1 VTIRPSN
8 RAAFTL
14 VELLISIVVSAVVL
28 IAVYSF
34 FLVQTRAYETQ
45 EMSTELDANLRF
57 SQDLLQ
63 KALQGAGSMSDI
75 TPTTCSYASP
85 LGDINN
91 TTYVVD
97 ETSTLECVQVIDSA
111 TQAEPDQLTTVVP
124 DGSTL
129 MRLSLGGSGGGGT
142 DCHGVISN
150 LVTAADP
157 SARAAATALCQ
168 SAYRYVICS
177 DYGHPGNA
185 RSSLRPAP
193 TCTVVGADMQL
204 DFAAVGTSYTDF
216 ENECGSDELGAY
228 IECAGAQIYTFY
240 AADNSL
246 TKLVD
251 FAPAT
256 NVLFMSTD
264 LDFYMRSTNPGNED
278 DPTVAG
284 DSRSD
289 GGITLADIPIAT
301 GITDFQVSGCRRTA
315 GNQGCPLDG
324 DWGVGFVQATNMGY
338 EQYRVGL
345 TVRSNKTFA
354 GKQTQ
359 VVPVLADGHPYVA
372 ADQQYMYRTAN
383 FRVANMPRLDN
394 L

>member
-1 VTIRPSN
+1 VTIPRSH

-63 KALQGAGSMSDI
+63 KAIQGAGSMSDL
-75 TPTTCSYASP
+75 TPTTCSYNGP

-91 TTYVVD
+91 TTLVVD
-97 ETSTLECVQVIDSA
+97 ETTTLECVQVVDSP
-111 TQAEPDQLTTVVP
+111 TQVEPDQLTTVVP

-129 MRLSLGGSGGGGT
+129 MRLSLGTSKGGGT
-142 DCHGVISN
+142 DCHGAISN
-150 LVTAADP
+150 VVTAGDP
-157 SARAAATALCQ
+157 SARAAASTLC
-168 SAYRYVICS
+168 SSSYRYVICS

-185 RSSLRPAP
+185 RSFIRPMP
-193 TCTVVGADMQL
+193 TCTPVGADMQL
-204 DFAAVGTSYTDF
+204 DFAAVGTTYTDF
-216 ENECGSDELGAY
+216 ENECGSDELGPY

-246 TKLVD
+246 SKLID

-256 NVLFMSTD
+256 NVLFMSAD
-264 LDFYMRSTNPGNED
+264 LDFYMRATNPGNED

-284 DSRSD
+284 DARTD
-289 GGITLADIPIAT
+289 GGVTAADIPIAT
-301 GITDFQVSGCRRTA
+301 GIVDFQVSGCRRSA
-315 GNQGCPLDG
+315 GNQGCPVDT
-324 DWGVGFVQATNMGY
+324 DWGTQFIQTTNMGY
-338 EQYRVGL
+338 EQYRVAL
-345 TVRSNKTFA
+345 TARSNKTFA
-354 GKQTQ
+354 GKQNMT
-359 VVPVLADGHPYVA
+359 VPLLADGHAYVA
-372 ADQQYMYRTAN
+372 ADKEYMYRTVN
-383 FRVANMPRLDN
+383 FRVADVPRLDN